1 MAHHNLPVRISRWP
15 VSVLGAQTVQR
26 PGAVRTVIWPARGL
40 EDMRIPGHVPGYV
53 HDRVMSKSGPT
64 APEVPFANGRVWL
77 LRLTDGYKAWEGWSN
92 AQGWYRAEGLEAGVE
107 YIAVGIDPERHYKA
121 TGAGP
126 VRAKASVEGT
136 RGTGG
141 TP

>member
-1 MAHHNLPVRISRWP
+1 MAHHNLPVRIAQWP
-15 VSVLGAQTVQR
+15 AAVRGAQTVQR
-26 PGAVRTVIWPARGL
+26 PAAVHVSWTARCQQ
-40 EDMRIPGHVPGYV
+40 DMRMPGHVPGYV

>member
-1 MAHHNLPVRISRWP
+1 MAHRQYPSALIEVSHLATQGAAAPFAGGHLISALRSERDWRSAGDTTG
-15 VSVLGAQTVQR
+15 V
-26 PGAVRTVIWPARGL
+26 
-40 EDMRIPGHVPGYV
+40 V
-53 HDRVMSKSGPT
+53 HDRVMSKGGPT
-64 APEVPFANGRVWL
+64 APEVPFANGRVWS

-107 YIAVGIDPERHYKA
+107 YVAVGIDPERHYKA

-136 RGTGG
+136 GG

>member
-1 MAHHNLPVRISRWP
+1 MAHHNLPVRISHWSAP
-15 VSVLGAQTVQR
+15 VLGAQTVQR

-53 HDRVMSKSGPT
+53 HDRVMSKTDPT

-107 YIAVGIDPERHYKA
+107 YVAVGIDPERHYKA

-136 RGTGG
+136 GG

>member
-1 MAHHNLPVRISRWP
+1 MAHHNLPVRIAQWP
-15 VSVLGAQTVQR
+15 AAVRGAQTVQR

-92 AQGWYRAEGLEAGVE
+92 AQGWYRAEGLEAGVD

-136 RGTGG
+136 GG